1 VMGRA
6 EGFAMSN
13 NVKDSFIDGIGNG
26 LGYTVV
32 LLSIGLVRETLGSG
46 KLFGFPLPI
55 LSDPNWYTP
64 NGMLLISPSA
74 FFLIGIFIWV
84 LRTVYPEQQEK
95 E

>member
-1 VMGRA
+1 
-6 EGFAMSN
+6 
-13 NVKDSFIDGIGNG
+13 
-26 LGYTVV
+26 
-32 LLSIGLVRETLGSG
+32 
-46 KLFGFPLPI
+46 LFGFPLPI